1 MDIANAVLISSG
13 HFEEE
18 EKKRKVMGLSAF
30 AKCQVLAEIVASVGS
45 HENACELVANK
56 LTSEWHSEEVRVSGK
71 KIAIHAPPDE
81 PNCSNGI

>member
-30 AKCQVLAEIVASVGS
+30 AKCQVLAEIVESVRS
-45 HENACELVANK
+45 HENACEV
-56 LTSEWHSEEVRVSGK
+56 VVSGK